1 MFEAAII
8 SAIALVL
15 IIEGLLP
22 FVFPKGWKQMMSEA
36 IKLSDRDLRLMG
48 FASIVIGLLILLFF
62 SE

>member
-22 FVFPKGWKQMMSEA
+22 FIFPKGWKQMMSEA
-36 IKLSDRDLRLMG
+36 VKLSDRDLRLMG

>member
-1 MFEAAII
+1 MFETAII
-8 SAIALVL
+8 SAIALVF

-36 IKLSDRDLRLMG
+36 IQLSDRDLRTMG
-48 FASIVIGLLILLFF
+48 LVSIVIGLLILLFF